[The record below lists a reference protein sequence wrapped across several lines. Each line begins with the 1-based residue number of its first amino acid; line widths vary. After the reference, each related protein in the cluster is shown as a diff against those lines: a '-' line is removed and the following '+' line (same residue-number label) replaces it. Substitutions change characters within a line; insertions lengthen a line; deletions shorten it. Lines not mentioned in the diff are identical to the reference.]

1 MYNSSSLGAAA
12 AAAAAVAV
20 AVAVVAAAA
29 AAHASQP
36 MPGWSR
42 EFHPSSASWVRH
54 PSSSLAACFLCMAH
68 AALPP
73 LGPLHL
79 VPFFYF
85 PAGERRRLSLAIER
99 SPRALARVGVVLV
112 V

>member
-12 AAAAAVAV
+12 AAA

-42 EFHPSSASWVRH
+42 EFHPPLASWVRH

>member
-12 AAAAAVAV
+12 AAA

-73 LGPLHL
+73 PDPLHL
-79 VPFFYF
+79 VPFF
-85 PAGERRRLSLAIER
+85 PAGERKRLSLAIER

>member
-1 MYNSSSLGAAA
+1 MYNSSSLGAA

-29 AAHASQP
+29 SAHASQP
-36 MPGWSR
+36 MSGWSR
-42 EFHPSSASWVRH
+42 EFHPPLASWVRH

-73 LGPLHL
+73 PAPLHL
-79 VPFFYF
+79 VPFFF
-85 PAGERRRLSLAIER
+85 PAGERKRLSLAIER

>member
-1 MYNSSSLGAAA
+1 MYNSSSLG

-29 AAHASQP
+29 PAHASQP
-36 MPGWSR
+36 MSGWSR
-42 EFHPSSASWVRH
+42 EFHPPLASWVRH

-73 LGPLHL
+73 PDPLHL
-79 VPFFYF
+79 VPFFF
-85 PAGERRRLSLAIER
+85 PAGERKRLSLAIER

>member
-1 MYNSSSLGAAA
+1 MYNSSSLG

-29 AAHASQP
+29 SAHASQP
-36 MPGWSR
+36 MSGWSR
-42 EFHPSSASWVRH
+42 EFHPPLASWVCH

>member
-1 MYNSSSLGAAA
+1 MYNSSSLG

-29 AAHASQP
+29 SAHASQP
-36 MPGWSR
+36 MSGWSR
-42 EFHPSSASWVRH
+42 EFHPPLASWVRH

>member
-29 AAHASQP
+29 SAHASQP
-36 MPGWSR
+36 MSGWSR
-42 EFHPSSASWVRH
+42 EFHPPLASWVRH
-54 PSSSLAACFLCMAH
+54 PSSSLAACFLCMVH

-73 LGPLHL
+73 PAPLHL
-79 VPFFYF
+79 VPFFF
-85 PAGERRRLSLAIER
+85 LQGKGSASH
-99 SPRALARVGVVLV
+99 
-112 V
+112 